1 MAELLVLIHN
11 GKAVSPAASERMNRA
26 LGRSYWDNESL
37 SQIPSHIH
45 VPRLSK
51 QGAVNQSKS
60 EVVLGE
66 RQSSGAYVFCL
77 ITKNQQDTRWVH
89 ENEGYIILRHL
100 SSLCLNYFEPTI
112 QWKPVQDMEKFS
124 PINILPSNKRIFHKA
139 GSFFNYYLM
148 QEEPLPEQEMP
159 SEGQ

>member
-45 VPRLSK
+45 VLLK

-60 EVVLGE
+60 EVVLVNAP
-66 RQSSGAYVFCL
+66 SGAYVFCL

-89 ENEGYIILRHL
+89 ENEGYVILRHL

-112 QWKPVQDMEKFS
+112 HWKPLQDMEKFS
-124 PINILPSNKRIFHKA
+124 P
-139 GSFFNYYLM
+139 
-148 QEEPLPEQEMP
+148 
-159 SEGQ
+159 